1 MKIFLMEHPRKVED
15 YFCNDIANTPL
26 SSSLI
31 TSSLHGNL
39 AAHNHEVMVS
49 EGFMGEKSYEEIT
62 EEILNFQPDIMGI
75 HMIYQWDNHVELK
88 AFCKSIKAKMK
99 IKIIVYG
106 FYAAFAYKDVLE
118 SIPEVNAVIIGEP
131 ETAFT
136 EIAAGKILPSI
147 PSLCYRNENNEIIK
161 NKIEILKNLD
171 SLAQP
176 IRSKEILAMRETNIE
191 GSRGCYN
198 NCTFCYINN
207 YYGKKC
213 LWRGHSVDYISQEIE
228 MLMQNYGKNRFY
240 FTDPNFFGPGEQGKK
255 RCLALAKRLKPYNI
269 KFGIE
274 ARVNDIEEKT
284 LSALVDAGLEEILIG
299 LESGSQNCLDR
310 LKKNTTVAQ
319 NEQALAILRKVGIEP
334 NIGFIMFEPSS
345 TLTDIRNNFEFLK
358 DNELLNN
365 LKITS
370 NMLYHN
376 QILLQGSECYKEL
389 KNLPSPNPY
398 HVVLP
403 YENTKVGIL
412 ATAMREITNILFT
425 AIAPIWSQYNKEGK
439 KLLESYKKINELYI
453 EFFENTLCSLEKSS
467 EINYEDLE
475 KVTKEQSVKIQNLV
489 AKSLEIWKTEN

>member
-1 MKIFLMEHPRKVED
+1 NAAKLLADTGVCVLYHFMVNVPGETAESIKESKETMEKIYKIHEKSRSIGTVVLNQIRLLPKTGSAQAAIDEGAISKNDTLLYPLYYNPAPFQNLRYELEIFLMEHPRKVED

-255 RCLALAKRLKPYNI
+255 RCLELAKRLKPYNI

-319 NEQALAILRKVGIEP
+319 N
-334 NIGFIMFEPSS
+334 
-345 TLTDIRNNFEFLK
+345 
-358 DNELLNN
+358 
-365 LKITS
+365 
-370 NMLYHN
+370 
-376 QILLQGSECYKEL
+376 
-389 KNLPSPNPY
+389 
-398 HVVLP
+398 
-403 YENTKVGIL
+403 
-412 ATAMREITNILFT
+412 
-425 AIAPIWSQYNKEGK
+425 
-439 KLLESYKKINELYI
+439 
-453 EFFENTLCSLEKSS
+453 
-467 EINYEDLE
+467 
-475 KVTKEQSVKIQNLV
+475 
-489 AKSLEIWKTEN
+489 